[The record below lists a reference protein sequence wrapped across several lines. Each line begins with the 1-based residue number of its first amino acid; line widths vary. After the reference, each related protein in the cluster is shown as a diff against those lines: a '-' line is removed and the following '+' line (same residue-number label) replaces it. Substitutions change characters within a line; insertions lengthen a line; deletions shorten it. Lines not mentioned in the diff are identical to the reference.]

1 MNNYTLQYMIIKYLT
16 LATILITNV
25 SFAFSQVTIGLSEKP
40 AEGALLQLKNIP
52 DIADGSANSTKG
64 LGLPRVN
71 LVSASS
77 TQPLSDNIT
86 DNANLIGTLVYN
98 VNTKCSNVYW
108 KKSEPIIFSQGMM
121 VWNGEFW
128 NPLMKKELADG
139 VGSLTD
145 IDGNIYTTMDY
156 GTAGVW
162 MTENLRVKQ
171 YDTESEV
178 YAHNPTYVNLM
189 KNYTGGWKGTLV
201 EPTWSYPG
209 RPGID
214 DGLSTYLFDLDP
226 SIGLMYNLPATLGKS
241 GQINGIGTDW
251 QGICPNGWRVPRWAD
266 YANLMNNINA
276 DPSKYS
282 TDTKSGVENLVSDC
296 DIVQLPNSILDRGRS
311 LKSYEGGFSLKMYAA
326 LDKYISQTYLAY
338 NFGIVPIG
346 GNPNYPALWTTNGY
360 NAKYQ
365 CTASVDYVTST
376 LRPLWITYSST
387 QTAVR
392 CLKK

>member
-1 MNNYTLQYMIIKYLT
+1 MIYKYLT
-16 LATILITNV
+16 LATILIANV
-25 SFAFSQVTIGLSEKP
+25 SLALSQVTIGNNEAPEK
-40 AEGALLQLKNIP
+40 GALLQLKNI
-52 DIADGSANSTKG
+52 DGVTDGSANATKG

-71 LVSASS
+71 LVSIKSI
-77 TQPLSDNIT
+77 QPLSENIT
-86 DNANLIGTLVYN
+86 DNTNLIGALVYN

-108 KKSEPIIFSQGMM
+108 NKSEPIIFSSGIM

-128 NPLMKKELADG
+128 NPLIEKELADD

-145 IDGNIYTTMDY
+145 IDGNVYTTMDY

-178 YAHNPTYVNLM
+178 YAQNPTYVNLM

-209 RPGID
+209 RPDID
-214 DGLSTYLFDLDP
+214 DGLNTYLFDLDP
-226 SIGLMYNLPATLGKS
+226 GLGLMYNLPATLGKS

-266 YANLMNNINA
+266 YANLINYINA
-276 DPSKYS
+276 NPSKYS
-282 TDTKSGVENLVSDC
+282 TGTETGVENMVSDC

-311 LKSYEGGFSLKMYAA
+311 LKSYEGGFALKMYGV
-326 LDKYISQTYLAY
+326 LDKYTSQTYLAY

-360 NAKYQ
+360 DAGHQ
-365 CTASVDYVTST
+365 CVAAVNYVTST
-376 LRPLWITYSST
+376 LQPLWMQYSST